1 MATTW
6 NATERELVE
15 PFQLAADAFGAS
27 KLRLSGEDE
36 YDDRD
41 VRLIESTDAWT
52 LADPQLLLVVDR
64 DSVVR
69 DTGIRA
75 DELRVGLSIRD
86 RQLNLFKLAG
96 EWEFDSIPEG
106 PMSLR
111 DSLKQFSHGAHLEL
125 CLSLFVARTSD
136 RGFGVARERGHV
148 LARKRFVIRLM
159 PELPRFP
166 KVWKAPEDFEGL
178 GLHEDTVF
186 YVEWLV
192 EDLNAPPAEAVL
204 IWLNER
210 HKDQIRSFEMGG
222 SSGKLLASELSA
234 MILAEISAAVLH
246 SDQEPD
252 DPSGTIEIV
261 ADILEDATQSSL
273 PEIRQRTRNHDGY
286 SYIRAWCQQSVGVT
300 DMLRTLVFLGGDG

>member
-15 PFQLAADAFGAS
+15 PFQLARDAFGAS

-41 VRLIESTDAWT
+41 VRLIESTDAWMS
-52 LADPQLLLVVDR
+52 ADPELLVVVDR
-64 DSVVR
+64 DSVLR
-69 DTGIRA
+69 ETGIPA

-86 RQLNLFKLAG
+86 RQLNLFELAG
-96 EWEFDSIPEG
+96 EWTFDSLPEG

-111 DSLKQFSHGAHLEL
+111 DPLKRFSHGPHTEL
-125 CLSLFVARTSD
+125 CLSLFVVRTSD
-136 RGFGVARERGHV
+136 RGFRVARERGHV
-148 LARKRFVIRLM
+148 LARKRFVVRLM
-159 PELPRFP
+159 PEFPRFP
-166 KVWKAPEDFEGL
+166 KVWKAPEDFERR

-192 EDLNAPPAEAVL
+192 EDLDRPPAEALLV
-204 IWLNER
+204 WLNER

-222 SSGKLLASELSA
+222 SSGRLLATELSA
-234 MILAEISAAVLH
+234 MILAEICAAVLQ

-261 ADILEDATQSSL
+261 AGILQDATQSTL
-273 PEIRQRTRNHDGY
+273 PEMRQRIRSHDGF
-286 SYIRAWCQQSVGVT
+286 SYIRAWCQHSVGVT
-300 DMLRTLVFLGGDG
+300 DVLRTLVFLDGDG